1 MAHTAI
7 APFDPS
13 VLWAAAPAN
22 NCRSSS
28 ARLHLPHF
36 LSQRTAGHLLSPI
49 LPQKEKEEQEE
60 DSAPLRVADLG
71 CGNGAWLCALHDE
84 FVQTGVSGV
93 QLDGYDINPS
103 HFPAPDFLP
112 SAVRLSELDVLKQP
126 PAPELEG
133 VYDVVHVR
141 AFASTLAP
149 TDVAPL
155 LATVRA
161 LLKPGGYLQWEEA
174 KADEFVI
181 EPAAA
186 GTPSEACTA
195 IARIIKAGQDAR
207 GRGRD
212 DDTSALIDRLDQV
225 VLDHGF
231 DDVLVK
237 VFPSRARRRQG
248 QQDGNKGWTEDL
260 LLVWG
265 SWRTCFRPRA
275 RAPFAPVTRE
285 SFRALFRRAVA
296 ETEQGVGIRV
306 GKITIAVGRKP
317 LY

>member
-13 VLWAAAPAN
+13 VLWTAAPAS
-22 NCRSSS
+22 NCRSSSS
-28 ARLHLPHF
+28 ARLHLQHF
-36 LSQRTAGHLLSPI
+36 LSQRSAGHLLSPI
-49 LPQKEKEEQEE
+49 LPQKEKEEK
-60 DSAPLRVADLG
+60 DSDPLRVADLG

-103 HFPAPDFLP
+103 HFPAPEFLP
-112 SAVRLSELDVLKQP
+112 SAVRLSELDVLQP

-155 LATVRA
+155 LSTVRA

-195 IARIIKAGQDAR
+195 IARLIKAGQDAR

-237 VFPSRARRRQG
+237 VFPSRARRRQ
-248 QQDGNKGWTEDL
+248 QQQQQECNKGWTEDL
-260 LLVWG
+260 LVVWG
-265 SWRTCFRPRA
+265 ELADLFPPRA
-275 RAPFAPVTRE
+275 KAPFAPVTRE